1 MNTGAIYLIRHGE
14 IAGAKPRRFIGR
26 TDLSM
31 TDRGRKQITRTAEF
45 LAWKNIC
52 RIICSPLKRCQES
65 AAILDKYLQLG
76 IETEENFTEIDLG
89 SWEGLTVNE
98 VQKQFTGQYEER
110 GKDIVHFKPQNG
122 ESFKDLSDRVWP
134 AFSSLDLSDGKRIAI
149 VAHSGVN
156 RVILCR
162 LLGMPLA
169 HLFRFDQ
176 SYGCCNTI
184 LFKKGEYCLTGL
196 NCT

>member
-1 MNTGAIYLIRHGE
+1 MSTGAIYLLRHGE
-14 IAGAKPRRFIGR
+14 IAQANPRKFIGR
-26 TDLSM
+26 TDLSL
-31 TDRGRKQITRTAEF
+31 TDRGKKQIDRTAEF
-45 LAWKNIC
+45 LTGKNIC
-52 RIICSPLKRCQES
+52 RIICSPLTRCRQS
-65 AAILDKYLQLG
+65 AEILDKHLQLG
-76 IETEENFTEIDLG
+76 VEIDEKFTEIDLG

-98 VQKQFTGQYEER
+98 VQKQFAGQYEAR

-122 ESFKDLSDRVWP
+122 ESFQDLSDRVWP

-156 RVILCR
+156 RVLLCR
-162 LLGMPLA
+162 LLGMPLS

-184 LFKKGEYCLTGL
+184 LSRKGEYYLASL
-196 NCT
+196 NYT